1 MQKIDQTISD
11 ITDQCSDTLVYQRAL
26 LMGEAAFQNID
37 LQKYR
42 EIVLKEM
49 DKKKTRRVS
58 ETPVTRQVPAAES
71 SLSRPI
77 PAAEFNMEDKE
88 PQTGF

>member
-1 MQKIDQTISD
+1 
-11 ITDQCSDTLVYQRAL
+11 
-26 LMGEAAFQNID
+26 MGQAAFQNID

-49 DKKKTRRVS
+49 DEKKKRRVS
-58 ETPVTRQVPAAES
+58 ETPVARQVPAAES
-71 SLSRPI
+71 SLSGPI

-88 PQTGF
+88 PQTGL